1 VLKPFELQA
10 VAGFSNM
17 TACPH
22 PFLEIRMQ
30 LPDFGL
36 GTFRLEGAQAI
47 ASVTAALDVGYRLID
62 TAQMYN
68 NETEVGKA
76 VAASNV
82 PRSEI
87 FVTTKVWPDNFRRL
101 VPSLKE
107 SLARLRMD
115 RVELTLLHW
124 PAPGN
129 GVPLADTLGSLMEAQ
144 SAGLTEHIGVSNFN
158 IALLREA
165 IDVTGPG
172 AIATNQVELS
182 PYLQNRGVAAFASA
196 QGIRLTSYM
205 TLARGKVI
213 HDPVL
218 EKIAQRLG
226 ATTAQ
231 VALAWAMQLGI
242 TVIPGSTRREN
253 IESNFAAC
261 ELTLSDDD
269 MVHIASLERN
279 GRLVNPDGLKPE
291 WD

>member
-1 VLKPFELQA
+1 
-10 VAGFSNM
+10 
-17 TACPH
+17 
-22 PFLEIRMQ
+22 MQ
-30 LPDFGL
+30 LPDMGL

-47 ASVTAALDVGYRLID
+47 ASVTAALDIGYRLID

-76 VAASNV
+76 VAASVV

-107 SLARLRMD
+107 SLTRLRMD
-115 RVELTLLHW
+115 QVELTLLHW

-129 GVPLADTLGSLMEAQ
+129 GVPLADTLGALMQAKSE
-144 SAGLTEHIGVSNFN
+144 GLTQQIGVSNFN

-165 IDVTGPG
+165 IEMTGPDQ
-172 AIATNQVELS
+172 IVTNQIELS
-182 PYLQNRGVAAFASA
+182 PYLQNRQVAAFAKT
-196 QGIRLTSYM
+196 QGIRITSYM
-205 TLARGKVI
+205 TLARGEVMD
-213 HDPVL
+213 DPLL

-242 TVIPGSTRREN
+242 TVIPSSTRREN
-253 IESNFAAC
+253 LESNFAARD
-261 ELTLSDDD
+261 LTLSDDD
-269 MVHIASLERN
+269 MAQIADLERN
-279 GRLVNPDGLKPE
+279 GRLVDPDGLKPA

>member
-1 VLKPFELQA
+1 MGPCH
-10 VAGFSNM
+10 N
-17 TACPH
+17 H
-22 PFLEIRMQ
+22 FLETRMQ

-36 GTFRLEGAQAI
+36 GTFRLEGAEAI

-76 VAASNV
+76 VAASTV

-87 FVTTKVWPDNFRRL
+87 FVTTKIWPDNFKRL
-101 VPSLKE
+101 LPSLKE

-115 RVELTLLHW
+115 QVELTLLHW

-129 GVPLADTLGSLMEAQ
+129 GVPLADTLGALMEAKA
-144 SAGLTEHIGVSNFN
+144 AGLTQQIGVSNFN

-165 IDVTGPG
+165 IGIAGPSQ
-172 AIATNQVELS
+172 IVTNQIELS
-182 PYLQNRGVAAFASA
+182 PYLQNRRVVEFAKA
-196 QGIRLTSYM
+196 QGIRTTSYM
-205 TLARGKVI
+205 TLARGGVL

-253 IESNFAAC
+253 IESNFAAR
-261 ELTLSDDD
+261 ELTLSDGD
-269 MVHIASLERN
+269 IAQIAGLERKR
-279 GRLVNPDGLKPE
+279 RLVNPDGLKPV

>member
-1 VLKPFELQA
+1 MA
-10 VAGFSNM
+10 INSR
-17 TACPH
+17 
-22 PFLEIRMQ
+22 FLENRMQ
-30 LPDFGL
+30 LPDMGL

-47 ASVTAALDVGYRLID
+47 ASVTAALDIGYRLID

-76 VAASNV
+76 VAASVV

-87 FVTTKVWPDNFRRL
+87 FVTTKVWPDNFTRL

-115 RVELTLLHW
+115 QVELTLLHW

-129 GVPLADTLGSLMEAQ
+129 GVPLADTLGALMQAKSE
-144 SAGLTEHIGVSNFN
+144 GLTQHIGVSNFS

-165 IDVTGPG
+165 IEIAGPDQ
-172 AIATNQVELS
+172 IVTNQIELS
-182 PYLQNRGVAAFASA
+182 PYLQNRKVAAFAKT
-196 QGIRLTSYM
+196 QGIRITSYM
-205 TLARGKVI
+205 TLARGEVM

-242 TVIPGSTRREN
+242 TVIPSSTRREN
-253 IESNFAAC
+253 LESNFAAR

-269 MVHIASLERN
+269 MAQIADLERG
-279 GRLVNPDGLKPE
+279 GRLVDPDGLKPV